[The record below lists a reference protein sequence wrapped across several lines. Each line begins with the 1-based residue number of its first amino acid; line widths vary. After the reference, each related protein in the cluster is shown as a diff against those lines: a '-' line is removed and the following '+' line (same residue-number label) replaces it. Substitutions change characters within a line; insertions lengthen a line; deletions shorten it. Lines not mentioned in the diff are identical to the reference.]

1 MKMSEIKIGM
11 KVVPFKKTV
20 TGYGGLRHSAAWN
33 TAKEMEQPFLYVI
46 KDSLCPRGAVCCSMR
61 RKAYGPGDY
70 FMPGDLKP
78 YVE

>member
-1 MKMSEIKIGM
+1 MRMSEIKIGM

-20 TGYGGLRHSAAWN
+20 TDYDGGLRQSGIWDD
-33 TAKEMEQPFLYVI
+33 AKEMGQPFLYVI
-46 KDSLCPRGAVCCSMR
+46 EDFCPRGAVCCSSY
-61 RKAYGPGDY
+61 KEAPAPGDY